1 MDEQNFAISY
11 VMLERPML
19 YTKATC
25 TAYATYS
32 GFLRQIGHYREIKMI
47 DLIVCKKKRDR
58 Y

>member
-1 MDEQNFAISY
+1 
-11 VMLERPML
+11 MLERPML